1 MTVLLSILKILGII
15 LLCILGLLVLLILLV
30 LFAPVSYRIRG
41 ETKQGQTTLKVHGA
55 WCLIAMRFSF
65 LMEQGKQQAAL
76 KIFGIKA
83 WKYPAEEKAK
93 KKAKK
98 KPKKKSGEKS
108 HKELEQDLEQK
119 SPKPEEVLKET
130 PKEDL
135 APIPAQI
142 PMQVEQTETAIEKV
156 ADITESG
163 KKKKAY
169 KKRAHRKKAQKKK
182 SISVFGKIKKTIHA
196 ILEKI
201 KAIPQKLKNIGRK
214 IKKVNQ
220 WIQDEQNRSA
230 VRFALGEVLGL
241 LKKYGPKHMKADV
254 AYGMEDPAMTG
265 QVLAALSVLPFL
277 YYDKVSIM
285 PDFEAE
291 RFYIEGSWDIKGRIQ
306 VIHLLKAAIRIWRNP
321 DVKHFIK
328 QF

>member
-15 LLCILGLLVLLILLV
+15 LLCILGLLVLLIMLL

-41 ETKQGQTTLKVHGA
+41 ETRQGQTTLKVHGA
-55 WCLIAMRFSF
+55 WCLMALRFSF
-65 LMEQGKQQAAL
+65 LMEQGKQLAVL

-83 WKYPAEEKAK
+83 WKYPSDEKAK
-93 KKAKK
+93 QKVEKKKVKK

-108 HKELEQDLEQK
+108 HKEPEKDLEQN
-119 SPKPEEVLKET
+119 P
-130 PKEDL
+130 
-135 APIPAQI
+135 PAV
-142 PMQVEQTETAIEKV
+142 MQEEQTEKQHEQKRQKKTH
-156 ADITESG
+156 
-163 KKKKAY
+163 KKKFV
-169 KKRAHRKKAQKKK
+169 
-182 SISVFGKIKKTIHA
+182 SVFGKISKTIRS
-196 ILEKI
+196 IVEKI
-201 KAIPQKLKNIGRK
+201 KAIPQKLKNIGSK

-230 VRFALGEVLGL
+230 VRFALGKVIGL

-254 AYGMEDPAMTG
+254 TYGMEDPAATG
-265 QVLAALSVLPFL
+265 QVLAVLSVLPFL

-306 VIHLLKAAIRIWRNP
+306 VIHLLKAAIQIWRNP

>member
-15 LLCILGLLVLLILLV
+15 LLCILGLLVLLIMLL

-41 ETKQGQTTLKVHGA
+41 ETRQGQTTLKVHGA
-55 WCLIAMRFSF
+55 WCLMALRFSF
-65 LMEQGKQQAAL
+65 LMEQGKQLAVL

-83 WKYPAEEKAK
+83 WKYPSDEKSKQKVEK
-93 KKAKK
+93 KKVKK

-108 HKELEQDLEQK
+108 HKEPEKDLEQN
-119 SPKPEEVLKET
+119 P
-130 PKEDL
+130 
-135 APIPAQI
+135 PAVVQE
-142 PMQVEQTETAIEKV
+142 EQTEKQHEQKRQKKTY
-156 ADITESG
+156 
-163 KKKKAY
+163 KKKFV
-169 KKRAHRKKAQKKK
+169 
-182 SISVFGKIKKTIHA
+182 SVFGKISKTIRS
-196 ILEKI
+196 IVEKI
-201 KAIPQKLKNIGRK
+201 KAIPQKAKNIGSK

-230 VRFALGEVLGL
+230 VRFALGKVIGL

-254 AYGMEDPAMTG
+254 TDGMEDPAATG
-265 QVLAALSVLPFL
+265 QVLAVLSVLPFL

-306 VIHLLKAAIRIWRNP
+306 VIHLLKAAIQIWRNP

>member
-15 LLCILGLLVLLILLV
+15 LLCILGLLVLLIMLL

-41 ETKQGQTTLKVHGA
+41 ETRQGQTTLKVHGA
-55 WCLIAMRFSF
+55 WCLMALRFSF
-65 LMEQGKQQAAL
+65 LMEQGKQLAVL

-83 WKYPAEEKAK
+83 WKYPSDEKSKQKVEK
-93 KKAKK
+93 KKVKK

-108 HKELEQDLEQK
+108 HKEPEKDLEQN
-119 SPKPEEVLKET
+119 P
-130 PKEDL
+130 
-135 APIPAQI
+135 PAVVQE
-142 PMQVEQTETAIEKV
+142 EQTEKQHEQKRQKKTY
-156 ADITESG
+156 
-163 KKKKAY
+163 KKKFV
-169 KKRAHRKKAQKKK
+169 
-182 SISVFGKIKKTIHA
+182 SLFGKISKTIRS
-196 ILEKI
+196 IVEKI
-201 KAIPQKLKNIGRK
+201 KAIPQKLKNIGSK

-230 VRFALGEVLGL
+230 VRFALGKVIGL

-254 AYGMEDPAMTG
+254 AYGMEDPAATG
-265 QVLAALSVLPFL
+265 QVLAVLSVLPFL

-306 VIHLLKAAIRIWRNP
+306 VIHLLKAAIQIWRNP

>member
-15 LLCILGLLVLLILLV
+15 LLCILGLLVLLIMLL

-41 ETKQGQTTLKVHGA
+41 ETRQGQTTLKVHGA
-55 WCLIAMRFSF
+55 WCLMALRFSF
-65 LMEQGKQQAAL
+65 LMEQGKQLAVL

-83 WKYPAEEKAK
+83 WKYPSDEKSK
-93 KKAKK
+93 QKAA
-98 KPKKKSGEKS
+98 KKKSGEKS
-108 HKELEQDLEQK
+108 HKEPEKDLEQN
-119 SPKPEEVLKET
+119 P
-130 PKEDL
+130 
-135 APIPAQI
+135 PAVVQE
-142 PMQVEQTETAIEKV
+142 EQTEKQHEQKRQKKTY
-156 ADITESG
+156 
-163 KKKKAY
+163 KKKFV
-169 KKRAHRKKAQKKK
+169 
-182 SISVFGKIKKTIHA
+182 SVFGKISRTIRS
-196 ILEKI
+196 IVEKI
-201 KAIPQKLKNIGRK
+201 KAIPKKAKNIGSK

-230 VRFALGEVLGL
+230 VRFALGKVIGL

-254 AYGMEDPAMTG
+254 AYGMEDPAATG
-265 QVLAALSVLPFL
+265 QVLAVLSVLPFL

-306 VIHLLKAAIRIWRNP
+306 VIHLLKAAIQIWRNP

>member
-15 LLCILGLLVLLILLV
+15 LLCILGLLVLLIMLL

-41 ETKQGQTTLKVHGA
+41 ETRQGQTTLKVHGA
-55 WCLIAMRFSF
+55 WCLMALRFSF
-65 LMEQGKQQAAL
+65 LMEQGKQLAVL

-83 WKYPAEEKAK
+83 WKYPSDEKSKQKVAK
-93 KKAKK
+93 KKVKK
-98 KPKKKSGEKS
+98 KPKKKPGEKS
-108 HKELEQDLEQK
+108 HKEPEKDLEQN
-119 SPKPEEVLKET
+119 P
-130 PKEDL
+130 
-135 APIPAQI
+135 PAVVQE
-142 PMQVEQTETAIEKV
+142 EQTEKQHEQKRQKKTY
-156 ADITESG
+156 
-163 KKKKAY
+163 KKKFV
-169 KKRAHRKKAQKKK
+169 
-182 SISVFGKIKKTIHA
+182 SVFGKISKTIRS
-196 ILEKI
+196 IVEKI
-201 KAIPQKLKNIGRK
+201 KAIPQKAKNIGSK

-230 VRFALGEVLGL
+230 VRFALGKVIGL

-254 AYGMEDPAMTG
+254 TYGMEDPAATG
-265 QVLAALSVLPFL
+265 QVLAVLSVLPFL

-306 VIHLLKAAIRIWRNP
+306 VIHLLKAAIQIWRNP

>member
-15 LLCILGLLVLLILLV
+15 LLCILGLLVLLILLL

-41 ETKQGQTTLKVHGA
+41 ETRQGQTTLKVHGA
-55 WCLIAMRFSF
+55 WCLMALRFSF
-65 LMEQGKQQAAL
+65 LMEQGKQLAVL

-83 WKYPAEEKAK
+83 WKYPSDEKSKQKVEK
-93 KKAKK
+93 KKVKK
-98 KPKKKSGEKS
+98 KPKKKPGEKS
-108 HKELEQDLEQK
+108 HKEPEKDLEQN
-119 SPKPEEVLKET
+119 P
-130 PKEDL
+130 
-135 APIPAQI
+135 PAVVQE
-142 PMQVEQTETAIEKV
+142 EQTEKQHEQKRQKKTY
-156 ADITESG
+156 
-163 KKKKAY
+163 KKKFV
-169 KKRAHRKKAQKKK
+169 
-182 SISVFGKIKKTIHA
+182 SVFGKISKTIRS
-196 ILEKI
+196 IVEKI
-201 KAIPQKLKNIGRK
+201 KAIPQKAKNIGSK

-230 VRFALGEVLGL
+230 VRFALGKVIGL

-254 AYGMEDPAMTG
+254 TYGMEDPAATG
-265 QVLAALSVLPFL
+265 QVLAVLSVLPFL

-306 VIHLLKAAIRIWRNP
+306 VIHLLKAAIQIWRNP

>member
-15 LLCILGLLVLLILLV
+15 LLCILGLLVLLIMLL

-41 ETKQGQTTLKVHGA
+41 ETRQGQTTLKVHGA
-55 WCLIAMRFSF
+55 WCLMALRFSF
-65 LMEQGKQQAAL
+65 LMEQGKQLAVL

-83 WKYPAEEKAK
+83 WKYPSDEKAK
-93 KKAKK
+93 KKLEKKKVKK

-108 HKELEQDLEQK
+108 HKEPEKDLEQN
-119 SPKPEEVLKET
+119 P
-130 PKEDL
+130 
-135 APIPAQI
+135 PAVVQE
-142 PMQVEQTETAIEKV
+142 EQTEKQHEQKRQKKTH
-156 ADITESG
+156 
-163 KKKKAY
+163 KKKFV
-169 KKRAHRKKAQKKK
+169 
-182 SISVFGKIKKTIHA
+182 SVFGKISRTIRS
-196 ILEKI
+196 IVEKI
-201 KAIPQKLKNIGRK
+201 KAIPQKLKNIGSK

-230 VRFALGEVLGL
+230 VRFALGKVIGL

-254 AYGMEDPAMTG
+254 AYGMEDPAATG
-265 QVLAALSVLPFL
+265 QVLAVLSVLPFL

-291 RFYIEGSWDIKGRIQ
+291 RFYIEGSWDIRGRIQ
-306 VIHLLKAAIRIWRNP
+306 VIHLLKAAIQIWRNP

>member
-15 LLCILGLLVLLILLV
+15 LLCILGLLVLLIMLL

-41 ETKQGQTTLKVHGA
+41 ETRQGQTTLKVHGA
-55 WCLIAMRFSF
+55 WCLMALRFSF
-65 LMEQGKQQAAL
+65 LMEQGKQLAVL
-76 KIFGIKA
+76 RIFGIKA
-83 WKYPAEEKAK
+83 WKYPSDEKSKQKVEK
-93 KKAKK
+93 KKVKK

-108 HKELEQDLEQK
+108 HKEPEKDLEQN
-119 SPKPEEVLKET
+119 P
-130 PKEDL
+130 
-135 APIPAQI
+135 PAVVQE
-142 PMQVEQTETAIEKV
+142 EQTGKQHEQKRQKKTY
-156 ADITESG
+156 
-163 KKKKAY
+163 KKKFV
-169 KKRAHRKKAQKKK
+169 
-182 SISVFGKIKKTIHA
+182 SVFGKISKTIRS
-196 ILEKI
+196 IVEKI
-201 KAIPQKLKNIGRK
+201 KAIPQKAKNIGSK

-230 VRFALGEVLGL
+230 VRFALGKVIGL

-254 AYGMEDPAMTG
+254 TYGMEDPAATG
-265 QVLAALSVLPFL
+265 QVLAVLSVLPFL

-306 VIHLLKAAIRIWRNP
+306 VIHLLKAAIQIWRNP

>member
-15 LLCILGLLVLLILLV
+15 LLCILGLLVLLIMLL

-41 ETKQGQTTLKVHGA
+41 ETRQGQTTLKVHGA
-55 WCLIAMRFSF
+55 WCLMALRFSF
-65 LMEQGKQQAAL
+65 LMEQGKQLAVL

-83 WKYPAEEKAK
+83 WKYPSDEKSKQKVEK
-93 KKAKK
+93 KKVKK
-98 KPKKKSGEKS
+98 KQKKKSGEKS
-108 HKELEQDLEQK
+108 HKEPEKDLEQN
-119 SPKPEEVLKET
+119 P
-130 PKEDL
+130 
-135 APIPAQI
+135 PAV
-142 PMQVEQTETAIEKV
+142 MQEEQTEKQYEQKHHKKTY
-156 ADITESG
+156 
-163 KKKKAY
+163 KKKFV
-169 KKRAHRKKAQKKK
+169 
-182 SISVFGKIKKTIHA
+182 SVFGKISKTIRS
-196 ILEKI
+196 IVEKI
-201 KAIPQKLKNIGRK
+201 KAIPQKFKNIGSK

-230 VRFALGEVLGL
+230 VRFVLGAVIGL

-254 AYGMEDPAMTG
+254 AYGMEDPAATG
-265 QVLAALSVLPFL
+265 QVLAVLSVLPFL

-291 RFYIEGSWDIKGRIQ
+291 RFYIEGSWDIRGRIQ
-306 VIHLLKAAIRIWRNP
+306 VIHLLKAAIQIWRNP

>member
-15 LLCILGLLVLLILLV
+15 LLCILGLLVLLIMLL

-41 ETKQGQTTLKVHGA
+41 ETRQGQTTLKVHGA
-55 WCLIAMRFSF
+55 WCLMALRFSF
-65 LMEQGKQQAAL
+65 LMEQGKQLAVL

-83 WKYPAEEKAK
+83 WKYPSDEKSK
-93 KKAKK
+93 QKVEKQKVKK

-108 HKELEQDLEQK
+108 HKEPEKDLEQN
-119 SPKPEEVLKET
+119 P
-130 PKEDL
+130 
-135 APIPAQI
+135 PAVVQE
-142 PMQVEQTETAIEKV
+142 EQTEKQHEQKRQKKTH
-156 ADITESG
+156 
-163 KKKKAY
+163 KKKFV
-169 KKRAHRKKAQKKK
+169 
-182 SISVFGKIKKTIHA
+182 SVFGKISKTIRS
-196 ILEKI
+196 IVEKI
-201 KAIPQKLKNIGRK
+201 KAIPQKLKNIGSK

-230 VRFALGEVLGL
+230 VRFALGKVIGL

-254 AYGMEDPAMTG
+254 TYGMEDPAATG
-265 QVLAALSVLPFL
+265 QVLAVLSVLPFL

-306 VIHLLKAAIRIWRNP
+306 VIHLLKAAIQIWRNP

>member
-15 LLCILGLLVLLILLV
+15 LLCILGLLVLLIMLL

-41 ETKQGQTTLKVHGA
+41 ETRQGQTTLKVHGA
-55 WCLIAMRFSF
+55 WCLMALRFSF
-65 LMEQGKQQAAL
+65 LMEQGKQLAVL

-83 WKYPAEEKAK
+83 WKYPSDEKSKQKVEK
-93 KKAKK
+93 KKVKK

-108 HKELEQDLEQK
+108 HKEPEKDLEQN
-119 SPKPEEVLKET
+119 P
-130 PKEDL
+130 
-135 APIPAQI
+135 PAVVQE
-142 PMQVEQTETAIEKV
+142 EQTEKQHEQKRQKKTY
-156 ADITESG
+156 
-163 KKKKAY
+163 KKKFV
-169 KKRAHRKKAQKKK
+169 
-182 SISVFGKIKKTIHA
+182 SVFGKISKTIRS
-196 ILEKI
+196 IVEKI
-201 KAIPQKLKNIGRK
+201 KAIPQKLKNIGSK

-230 VRFALGEVLGL
+230 VRFALGKVIGL

-254 AYGMEDPAMTG
+254 AYGMEDPAATG
-265 QVLAALSVLPFL
+265 QVLAVLSVLPFL

-306 VIHLLKAAIRIWRNP
+306 VIHLLKAAIQIWRNP

>member
-15 LLCILGLLVLLILLV
+15 LLCILGLLVLLIMLL

-41 ETKQGQTTLKVHGA
+41 ETRQGQTTLKVHGA
-55 WCLIAMRFSF
+55 WCLMVLRFSF
-65 LMEQGKQQAAL
+65 LMEQGKQLAVL

-83 WKYPAEEKAK
+83 WKYPSDEKSK
-93 KKAKK
+93 KKLEKKKVKKKKVKK

-108 HKELEQDLEQK
+108 HKEPEKDLVQN
-119 SPKPEEVLKET
+119 SPAAVQE
-130 PKEDL
+130 
-135 APIPAQI
+135 
-142 PMQVEQTETAIEKV
+142 EQTEKQHEQKHHKKTH
-156 ADITESG
+156 
-163 KKKKAY
+163 KKKFV
-169 KKRAHRKKAQKKK
+169 
-182 SISVFGKIKKTIHA
+182 SVFGKIRKTIRS
-196 ILEKI
+196 IVEKI
-201 KAIPQKLKNIGRK
+201 KAIPQKFKNIGSK

-230 VRFALGEVLGL
+230 VRFVLGAVIGL

-254 AYGMEDPAMTG
+254 AYGMEDPAATG
-265 QVLAALSVLPFL
+265 QVLAVLSVLPFL

-291 RFYIEGSWDIKGRIQ
+291 RFYIEGSWDIRGRIQ
-306 VIHLLKAAIRIWRNP
+306 VIHLLKAAIQIWRNP

-328 QF
+328 QL

>member
-15 LLCILGLLVLLILLV
+15 LLCILGLLVLLIMLL

-41 ETKQGQTTLKVHGA
+41 ETRQGQTTLKVHGA
-55 WCLIAMRFSF
+55 WCLMALRFSF
-65 LMEQGKQQAAL
+65 LMKQGKQLAVL

-83 WKYPAEEKAK
+83 WKYPSDEKSK
-93 KKAKK
+93 KKLEKK
-98 KPKKKSGEKS
+98 KVKKKLKKKSGEKS
-108 HKELEQDLEQK
+108 HKEPEKDLVQN
-119 SPKPEEVLKET
+119 SPAAVQE
-130 PKEDL
+130 
-135 APIPAQI
+135 
-142 PMQVEQTETAIEKV
+142 EQTEKQHEQKHHKKTY
-156 ADITESG
+156 
-163 KKKKAY
+163 KKKFV
-169 KKRAHRKKAQKKK
+169 
-182 SISVFGKIKKTIHA
+182 SVFGKISKTIRS
-196 ILEKI
+196 IVEKI
-201 KAIPQKLKNIGRK
+201 KAIPQKFKNIGSK

-230 VRFALGEVLGL
+230 VRFVLGAVIGL

-254 AYGMEDPAMTG
+254 AYGMEDPAATG
-265 QVLAALSVLPFL
+265 QVLAVLSVLPFL

-291 RFYIEGSWDIKGRIQ
+291 RFYIEGSWDIRGRIQ
-306 VIHLLKAAIRIWRNP
+306 VIHLLKAAIQIWRNP

>member
-15 LLCILGLLVLLILLV
+15 LLCILGLLVLLIMLL

-41 ETKQGQTTLKVHGA
+41 ETRQGQTTLKVHGA
-55 WCLIAMRFSF
+55 WCLMALRFSF
-65 LMEQGKQQAAL
+65 LMEQGKQLAVL

-83 WKYPAEEKAK
+83 WKYPSDEKSK
-93 KKAKK
+93 KKLEKKKVKK

-108 HKELEQDLEQK
+108 HKEPEKDLVQN
-119 SPKPEEVLKET
+119 SPAAVQE
-130 PKEDL
+130 
-135 APIPAQI
+135 
-142 PMQVEQTETAIEKV
+142 EQTEKQHEQKHHKKTH
-156 ADITESG
+156 
-163 KKKKAY
+163 KKKFV
-169 KKRAHRKKAQKKK
+169 
-182 SISVFGKIKKTIHA
+182 SVFGKIRKTIRS
-196 ILEKI
+196 IVEKI
-201 KAIPQKLKNIGRK
+201 KAIPQKFKNIGSK

-230 VRFALGEVLGL
+230 VRFVLGAVIGL

-254 AYGMEDPAMTG
+254 AYGMEDPAATG
-265 QVLAALSVLPFL
+265 QVLAVLSVLPFL

-291 RFYIEGSWDIKGRIQ
+291 RFYIEGSWDIRGRIQ
-306 VIHLLKAAIRIWRNP
+306 VIHLLKAAIQIWRNP

>member
-15 LLCILGLLVLLILLV
+15 LLCILGLLVLLIMLL

-41 ETKQGQTTLKVHGA
+41 ETRQGQTTLKVHGA
-55 WCLIAMRFSF
+55 WCLMALRFSF
-65 LMEQGKQQAAL
+65 LMEQGKQLAVL

-83 WKYPAEEKAK
+83 WKYPSDEKAK
-93 KKAKK
+93 KKLEKKKVKK

-108 HKELEQDLEQK
+108 HKEPEKDLEQN
-119 SPKPEEVLKET
+119 P
-130 PKEDL
+130 
-135 APIPAQI
+135 PAVVQE
-142 PMQVEQTETAIEKV
+142 EQTGKQHEQKRQKKTY
-156 ADITESG
+156 
-163 KKKKAY
+163 KKKFV
-169 KKRAHRKKAQKKK
+169 
-182 SISVFGKIKKTIHA
+182 SVFGKISKTIRS
-196 ILEKI
+196 IVEKI
-201 KAIPQKLKNIGRK
+201 KAIPQKAKNIGSK

-230 VRFALGEVLGL
+230 VRFALGKVIGL

-254 AYGMEDPAMTG
+254 TYGMEDPAATG
-265 QVLAALSVLPFL
+265 QVLAVLSVLPFL

-306 VIHLLKAAIRIWRNP
+306 VIHLLKAAIQIWRNP

>member
-15 LLCILGLLVLLILLV
+15 LLCILGLLVLLIMLL

-41 ETKQGQTTLKVHGA
+41 ETRQGQTTLKVHGA
-55 WCLIAMRFSF
+55 WCLMALRFSF
-65 LMEQGKQQAAL
+65 LMEQGKQLAVL

-83 WKYPAEEKAK
+83 WKYPSDEKSK
-93 KKAKK
+93 KKLEKKKVKK

-108 HKELEQDLEQK
+108 HKEPEKDLEQN
-119 SPKPEEVLKET
+119 P
-130 PKEDL
+130 
-135 APIPAQI
+135 PAV
-142 PMQVEQTETAIEKV
+142 MQEEQTEKQYEQKHHKKTY
-156 ADITESG
+156 
-163 KKKKAY
+163 KKKFV
-169 KKRAHRKKAQKKK
+169 
-182 SISVFGKIKKTIHA
+182 SVFGKISKTIRS
-196 ILEKI
+196 IVEKI
-201 KAIPQKLKNIGRK
+201 KAIPQKLKNIGSK

-230 VRFALGEVLGL
+230 VRFVLGNVIGL

-254 AYGMEDPAMTG
+254 AYGMEDPAATG
-265 QVLAALSVLPFL
+265 QVLAVLSVLPFL

-291 RFYIEGSWDIKGRIQ
+291 RFYIEGSWDIRGRIQ
-306 VIHLLKAAIRIWRNP
+306 VIHLLKAAIQIWRNP

>member
-15 LLCILGLLVLLILLV
+15 LLCILGLLVLLIMLL

-41 ETKQGQTTLKVHGA
+41 ETRQGQTTLKVHGA
-55 WCLIAMRFSF
+55 WCLMALRFSF
-65 LMEQGKQQAAL
+65 LMEQGKQLAVL
-76 KIFGIKA
+76 KVFGIKA
-83 WKYPAEEKAK
+83 WKYPSDEKSKQKVEK
-93 KKAKK
+93 KKVKK

-108 HKELEQDLEQK
+108 HKEPEKDLEQN
-119 SPKPEEVLKET
+119 P
-130 PKEDL
+130 
-135 APIPAQI
+135 PAVVQE
-142 PMQVEQTETAIEKV
+142 EQTEKQHEQKRQKKTN
-156 ADITESG
+156 
-163 KKKKAY
+163 KKKFV
-169 KKRAHRKKAQKKK
+169 
-182 SISVFGKIKKTIHA
+182 SVFGKISRTIRS
-196 ILEKI
+196 IVEKI
-201 KAIPQKLKNIGRK
+201 KAIPQKAKNIGSK

-230 VRFALGEVLGL
+230 VRFALGKVIGL

-254 AYGMEDPAMTG
+254 TYGMEDPAATG
-265 QVLAALSVLPFL
+265 QVLAVLSVLPFL

-306 VIHLLKAAIRIWRNP
+306 VIHLLKAAIQIWRNP

>member
-15 LLCILGLLVLLILLV
+15 LLCILGLLVLLIMLL

-41 ETKQGQTTLKVHGA
+41 ETRQGQTTLKVHGA
-55 WCLIAMRFSF
+55 WCLMALRFSF
-65 LMEQGKQQAAL
+65 LMEQGKQLAAL

-83 WKYPAEEKAK
+83 WKYPSDEKSKQKVEK
-93 KKAKK
+93 KKVKK

-108 HKELEQDLEQK
+108 HKEPEKDLEQN
-119 SPKPEEVLKET
+119 P
-130 PKEDL
+130 
-135 APIPAQI
+135 PAVVQE
-142 PMQVEQTETAIEKV
+142 EQTEKQHEQKHQKKTY
-156 ADITESG
+156 
-163 KKKKAY
+163 KKKFV
-169 KKRAHRKKAQKKK
+169 
-182 SISVFGKIKKTIHA
+182 SVFGKISKTIRS
-196 ILEKI
+196 IVEKI
-201 KAIPQKLKNIGRK
+201 KAIPKKLKNIGSK

-230 VRFALGEVLGL
+230 VRFALGKVIGL
-241 LKKYGPKHMKADV
+241 LKKYGPKHMKTDV
-254 AYGMEDPAMTG
+254 TYGMEDPAATG
-265 QVLAALSVLPFL
+265 QVLAVLSVLPFL

-306 VIHLLKAAIRIWRNP
+306 VIHLLKAAIQIWRNP

>member
-15 LLCILGLLVLLILLV
+15 LLCILGLLVLLIMLL

-41 ETKQGQTTLKVHGA
+41 ETRQGQTTLKVHGA
-55 WCLIAMRFSF
+55 WCLMALRFSF
-65 LMEQGKQQAAL
+65 LMEQGKQLAVL

-83 WKYPAEEKAK
+83 WKYPSDEKSKQKVEK
-93 KKAKK
+93 KKVKK

-108 HKELEQDLEQK
+108 HKEPEKDLEQNRQ
-119 SPKPEEVLKET
+119 KPEEQTE
-130 PKEDL
+130 
-135 APIPAQI
+135 PAI
-142 PMQVEQTETAIEKV
+142 EKKIDVTGLEEQTEKQHEQKRQKKTY
-156 ADITESG
+156 
-163 KKKKAY
+163 KKKFV
-169 KKRAHRKKAQKKK
+169 
-182 SISVFGKIKKTIHA
+182 SVFGKISKTIRS
-196 ILEKI
+196 IVEKI
-201 KAIPQKLKNIGRK
+201 KAIPQKLKNIGSK
-214 IKKVNQ
+214 IEKVNQ

-230 VRFALGEVLGL
+230 VRFALGKVTGL

-254 AYGMEDPAMTG
+254 TYGMVDPAATG
-265 QVLAALSVLPFL
+265 QVLAVLSVLPFL

-306 VIHLLKAAIRIWRNP
+306 VIHLLKAAIQIWRNP

>member
-15 LLCILGLLVLLILLV
+15 LLCILGLLVLLIMLL

-41 ETKQGQTTLKVHGA
+41 ETRQGRTTLKVHGA
-55 WCLIAMRFSF
+55 WCLMALRFSF
-65 LMEQGKQQAAL
+65 LMEQGKQLAVL

-83 WKYPAEEKAK
+83 WKYPSDEKAK
-93 KKAKK
+93 QKVEKKKVKK

-108 HKELEQDLEQK
+108 HEEPEKDLEQN
-119 SPKPEEVLKET
+119 P
-130 PKEDL
+130 
-135 APIPAQI
+135 PAVVQE
-142 PMQVEQTETAIEKV
+142 EQTEKQHEQKRHKKTYKEKFV
-156 ADITESG
+156 
-163 KKKKAY
+163 
-169 KKRAHRKKAQKKK
+169 
-182 SISVFGKIKKTIHA
+182 SVFGKISKTIRS
-196 ILEKI
+196 IVEKI
-201 KAIPQKLKNIGRK
+201 KAIPQKLKNIGSK

-230 VRFALGEVLGL
+230 VRFALGKVIGL

-254 AYGMEDPAMTG
+254 TYGMENPAATG
-265 QVLAALSVLPFL
+265 QVLAVLSVLPFL

-306 VIHLLKAAIRIWRNP
+306 VIHLLKAAIQIWRNP

>member
-15 LLCILGLLVLLILLV
+15 LLCILGLLVLLIMLL

-41 ETKQGQTTLKVHGA
+41 ETRQGQTTLKVHGA
-55 WCLIAMRFSF
+55 WCLMALRFSF
-65 LMEQGKQQAAL
+65 LMEQGKQLAVL

-83 WKYPAEEKAK
+83 WKYPSDEKSKQKVEK
-93 KKAKK
+93 KKVKK

-108 HKELEQDLEQK
+108 HKEPEKDLEQN
-119 SPKPEEVLKET
+119 P
-130 PKEDL
+130 
-135 APIPAQI
+135 PAVVQE
-142 PMQVEQTETAIEKV
+142 EQTEKQHEQKRQKKTH
-156 ADITESG
+156 
-163 KKKKAY
+163 KKKFV
-169 KKRAHRKKAQKKK
+169 
-182 SISVFGKIKKTIHA
+182 SVFGKISRTIRS
-196 ILEKI
+196 IVEKI
-201 KAIPQKLKNIGRK
+201 KAIPQKAKNIGSK

-230 VRFALGEVLGL
+230 VRFALGKVIGL

-254 AYGMEDPAMTG
+254 TYGMEDPAATG
-265 QVLAALSVLPFL
+265 QVLAVLSVLPFL

-306 VIHLLKAAIRIWRNP
+306 VIHLLKAAIQIWRNP

>member
-15 LLCILGLLVLLILLV
+15 LLCILGLLVLLIMLL

-41 ETKQGQTTLKVHGA
+41 ETRQGQTTLKVHGA
-55 WCLIAMRFSF
+55 WCLMALRFSF
-65 LMEQGKQQAAL
+65 LMEQGKQLAVL

-83 WKYPAEEKAK
+83 WKYPSDEKAK
-93 KKAKK
+93 QKVEKKKVKK

-108 HKELEQDLEQK
+108 HKEPEKDLEQN
-119 SPKPEEVLKET
+119 P
-130 PKEDL
+130 
-135 APIPAQI
+135 PAVVQE
-142 PMQVEQTETAIEKV
+142 EQTEKQHEQKRQKKTY
-156 ADITESG
+156 
-163 KKKKAY
+163 KKKFV
-169 KKRAHRKKAQKKK
+169 
-182 SISVFGKIKKTIHA
+182 SVFGKISKTIRS
-196 ILEKI
+196 IVEKI
-201 KAIPQKLKNIGRK
+201 KAIPQKSKNIGSK

-230 VRFALGEVLGL
+230 VRFALGKVIGL

-254 AYGMEDPAMTG
+254 AYGMEDPAATG
-265 QVLAALSVLPFL
+265 QVLAVLSVLPFL

-306 VIHLLKAAIRIWRNP
+306 VIHLLKAAIQIWRNP

>member
-15 LLCILGLLVLLILLV
+15 LLCILGLLVLLIMLL

-41 ETKQGQTTLKVHGA
+41 ETRQGQTTLKVHGA
-55 WCLIAMRFSF
+55 WCLMALRFSF
-65 LMEQGKQQAAL
+65 LMEQGKRLAVL

-83 WKYPAEEKAK
+83 WKYPSDEKSK
-93 KKAKK
+93 KKLEKKKVKK

-108 HKELEQDLEQK
+108 HKEPEKDLVQK
-119 SPKPEEVLKET
+119 HQKPEEQTASAIEKKIDVTGLEEQN
-130 PKEDL
+130 P
-135 APIPAQI
+135 PAAVQE
-142 PMQVEQTETAIEKV
+142 EQTEKQYEQKRHKKTY
-156 ADITESG
+156 
-163 KKKKAY
+163 KKKFV
-169 KKRAHRKKAQKKK
+169 
-182 SISVFGKIKKTIHA
+182 SVFGKIRKTIRS
-196 ILEKI
+196 IVEKI
-201 KAIPQKLKNIGRK
+201 KAIPQKFKNIGSK

-230 VRFALGEVLGL
+230 VRFVLGAVIGL

-254 AYGMEDPAMTG
+254 AYGMEDPAATG
-265 QVLAALSVLPFL
+265 QVLAVLSVLPFL

-291 RFYIEGSWDIKGRIQ
+291 RFYIEGSWDIRGRIQ
-306 VIHLLKAAIRIWRNP
+306 VIHLLKAAIQIWRNP

>member
-15 LLCILGLLVLLILLV
+15 LLCILGLLVLLIMLL

-41 ETKQGQTTLKVHGA
+41 ETRQGQTTLKVHGA
-55 WCLIAMRFSF
+55 WCLMALRFSF
-65 LMEQGKQQAAL
+65 LMEQGKQLAVL

-83 WKYPAEEKAK
+83 WKYPSDEKAK
-93 KKAKK
+93 KKLEKKKVKK

-108 HKELEQDLEQK
+108 HKEPEKDLEQN
-119 SPKPEEVLKET
+119 P
-130 PKEDL
+130 
-135 APIPAQI
+135 PAVVQE
-142 PMQVEQTETAIEKV
+142 EQTEKQHEQKRQKKTY
-156 ADITESG
+156 
-163 KKKKAY
+163 KKKFV
-169 KKRAHRKKAQKKK
+169 
-182 SISVFGKIKKTIHA
+182 SVFGKISKTIRS
-196 ILEKI
+196 IVEKI
-201 KAIPQKLKNIGRK
+201 KAIPQKAKNIGSK

-230 VRFALGEVLGL
+230 VRFALGKVIGL

-254 AYGMEDPAMTG
+254 AYGMEDPAATG
-265 QVLAALSVLPFL
+265 QVLAVLSVLPFL

-306 VIHLLKAAIRIWRNP
+306 VIHLLKAAIQIWRNP

>member
-15 LLCILGLLVLLILLV
+15 LLCILGLLVLLIMLL

-41 ETKQGQTTLKVHGA
+41 ETRQGQTTLKVHGA
-55 WCLIAMRFSF
+55 WCLMALRFSF
-65 LMEQGKQQAAL
+65 LMEQGKQLAVL

-83 WKYPAEEKAK
+83 WKYPSDEKSK
-93 KKAKK
+93 KKLEKKKVKK

-108 HKELEQDLEQK
+108 HKEPEKDLVQN
-119 SPKPEEVLKET
+119 SPAAVQE
-130 PKEDL
+130 
-135 APIPAQI
+135 
-142 PMQVEQTETAIEKV
+142 EQTEKQHEQKHHKKTH
-156 ADITESG
+156 
-163 KKKKAY
+163 KKKFV
-169 KKRAHRKKAQKKK
+169 
-182 SISVFGKIKKTIHA
+182 SVFGKIRKTIRS
-196 ILEKI
+196 IVEKI
-201 KAIPQKLKNIGRK
+201 KAIPQKFKNIGSK

-230 VRFALGEVLGL
+230 VRFVLGAVIGL
-241 LKKYGPKHMKADV
+241 LKKYGPKHMKSDV
-254 AYGMEDPAMTG
+254 AYGMEDPAATG
-265 QVLAALSVLPFL
+265 QVLAVLSVLPFL

-291 RFYIEGSWDIKGRIQ
+291 RFYIEGSWDIRGRIQ
-306 VIHLLKAAIRIWRNP
+306 VIHLLKAAIQIWRNP

>member
-15 LLCILGLLVLLILLV
+15 LLCILGLLVLLIMLL

-41 ETKQGQTTLKVHGA
+41 ETRQGQTTLKVHGA
-55 WCLIAMRFSF
+55 WCLMALRFSF
-65 LMEQGKQQAAL
+65 LMEQGKQLAVL
-76 KIFGIKA
+76 KILGIKA
-83 WKYPAEEKAK
+83 WKYPSDEKAK
-93 KKAKK
+93 QKVEKKKVKK

-108 HKELEQDLEQK
+108 HKEPEKDLEQN
-119 SPKPEEVLKET
+119 P
-130 PKEDL
+130 
-135 APIPAQI
+135 PAVVQE
-142 PMQVEQTETAIEKV
+142 EQTEKQHEQKRQKKTH
-156 ADITESG
+156 
-163 KKKKAY
+163 KKKFV
-169 KKRAHRKKAQKKK
+169 
-182 SISVFGKIKKTIHA
+182 SVFGKISKTIRS
-196 ILEKI
+196 IVEKI
-201 KAIPQKLKNIGRK
+201 KAIPQKLKNIGSK

-230 VRFALGEVLGL
+230 VRFALGKVIGL

-254 AYGMEDPAMTG
+254 TYGMEDPAATG
-265 QVLAALSVLPFL
+265 QVLAVLSVLPFL

-306 VIHLLKAAIRIWRNP
+306 VIHLLKAAIQIWRNP

>member
-15 LLCILGLLVLLILLV
+15 LLCILGLLVLLIMLL

-41 ETKQGQTTLKVHGA
+41 ETRQGQTTLKVHGA
-55 WCLIAMRFSF
+55 WCLMALRFSF
-65 LMEQGKQQAAL
+65 LMEQGKRLAVL

-83 WKYPAEEKAK
+83 WKYPSDEKAK
-93 KKAKK
+93 QKVEKKKVKK

-108 HKELEQDLEQK
+108 HKEPEKDLEQN
-119 SPKPEEVLKET
+119 P
-130 PKEDL
+130 
-135 APIPAQI
+135 PAVVQE
-142 PMQVEQTETAIEKV
+142 EQTEKQHEQKHQKKTY
-156 ADITESG
+156 
-163 KKKKAY
+163 KKKFV
-169 KKRAHRKKAQKKK
+169 
-182 SISVFGKIKKTIHA
+182 SVFGKISKTIRS
-196 ILEKI
+196 IVEKI
-201 KAIPQKLKNIGRK
+201 KAIPQKLKNIGSK

-230 VRFALGEVLGL
+230 VRFVLGDVIGL

-254 AYGMEDPAMTG
+254 AYGMEDPAATG
-265 QVLAALSVLPFL
+265 QVLAVLSVLPFL

-291 RFYIEGSWDIKGRIQ
+291 RFYIEGSWDIRGRIQ
-306 VIHLLKAAIRIWRNP
+306 VIHLLKAAIQIWRNP

>member
-15 LLCILGLLVLLILLV
+15 LLCILGLLVLLIMLL

-41 ETKQGQTTLKVHGA
+41 ETRQGQTTLKVHGA
-55 WCLIAMRFSF
+55 WCLMALRFSF
-65 LMEQGKQQAAL
+65 LMEQGKQLAVL
-76 KIFGIKA
+76 RIFGIKA
-83 WKYPAEEKAK
+83 WKYPSDEKSKQKVEK
-93 KKAKK
+93 KKVKK

-108 HKELEQDLEQK
+108 HKEPEKDLEQN
-119 SPKPEEVLKET
+119 P
-130 PKEDL
+130 
-135 APIPAQI
+135 PAVVQE
-142 PMQVEQTETAIEKV
+142 EQTEKQHEQKRHKKTY
-156 ADITESG
+156 
-163 KKKKAY
+163 KKKFV
-169 KKRAHRKKAQKKK
+169 
-182 SISVFGKIKKTIHA
+182 SVFGKISKTIRS
-196 ILEKI
+196 IVEKI
-201 KAIPQKLKNIGRK
+201 KAIPQKAKNIGSK

-230 VRFALGEVLGL
+230 VRFALGKVIGL

-254 AYGMEDPAMTG
+254 TYGMEDPAATG
-265 QVLAALSVLPFL
+265 QVLAVLSVLPFL

-291 RFYIEGSWDIKGRIQ
+291 RFYIEGSWDIKGRMQ
-306 VIHLLKAAIRIWRNP
+306 VIHLLKAAIQIWRNP

>member
-15 LLCILGLLVLLILLV
+15 LLCILGLLVLLIMLL

-41 ETKQGQTTLKVHGA
+41 ETRQGQTTLKVHGA
-55 WCLIAMRFSF
+55 WCLMALRFSF
-65 LMEQGKQQAAL
+65 LMEQGKQLAVL

-83 WKYPAEEKAK
+83 WKYPSDEKAK
-93 KKAKK
+93 KKLEKKKVKK

-108 HKELEQDLEQK
+108 HKEPEKDLEQN
-119 SPKPEEVLKET
+119 P
-130 PKEDL
+130 
-135 APIPAQI
+135 PAVVQE
-142 PMQVEQTETAIEKV
+142 EQTEKQHEQKRQKKTY
-156 ADITESG
+156 
-163 KKKKAY
+163 KKKFV
-169 KKRAHRKKAQKKK
+169 
-182 SISVFGKIKKTIHA
+182 SVFGKISKTIRS
-196 ILEKI
+196 IVEKI
-201 KAIPQKLKNIGRK
+201 KAIPQKAKNIGSK

-230 VRFALGEVLGL
+230 VRFTLGKVIGL

-254 AYGMEDPAMTG
+254 TYGMEDPAATG
-265 QVLAALSVLPFL
+265 QVLAVLSVLPFL

-306 VIHLLKAAIRIWRNP
+306 VIHLLKAAIQIWRNP

>member
-15 LLCILGLLVLLILLV
+15 LLCILGLLVLLIMLL

-41 ETKQGQTTLKVHGA
+41 ETRQGQTTLKVHGA
-55 WCLIAMRFSF
+55 WCLMVLRFSF
-65 LMEQGKQQAAL
+65 LMEQGKQLAVL

-83 WKYPAEEKAK
+83 WKYPSGEKSKQKVEK
-93 KKAKK
+93 KKVKK

-108 HKELEQDLEQK
+108 HKEPEKDLEQN
-119 SPKPEEVLKET
+119 P
-130 PKEDL
+130 
-135 APIPAQI
+135 PAV
-142 PMQVEQTETAIEKV
+142 MQEEQTEKQHEQKRQKKTH
-156 ADITESG
+156 
-163 KKKKAY
+163 KKKFV
-169 KKRAHRKKAQKKK
+169 
-182 SISVFGKIKKTIHA
+182 SVFGKISRTIRS
-196 ILEKI
+196 IVEKI
-201 KAIPQKLKNIGRK
+201 KAIPQKAKNIGSK

-230 VRFALGEVLGL
+230 VRFALGKVIGL

-254 AYGMEDPAMTG
+254 TYGMEDPAATG
-265 QVLAALSVLPFL
+265 QVLAVLSVLPFL

-306 VIHLLKAAIRIWRNP
+306 VIHLLKAAIQIWRNP

>member
-15 LLCILGLLVLLILLV
+15 LLCILGLLVLLIMLL

-41 ETKQGQTTLKVHGA
+41 ETRQGQTTLKVHGA
-55 WCLIAMRFSF
+55 WCLMALRFSF
-65 LMEQGKQQAAL
+65 LMEQGKQLAVL

-83 WKYPAEEKAK
+83 WKYPSDEKSKQKVEK
-93 KKAKK
+93 KKVKK

-108 HKELEQDLEQK
+108 HKEPEKDLVQK
-119 SPKPEEVLKET
+119 RQKPEEQT
-130 PKEDL
+130 
-135 APIPAQI
+135 APAIEKKIDVTGLEEQNPPAEVQE
-142 PMQVEQTETAIEKV
+142 EQTEKQYEQKHHKKTY
-156 ADITESG
+156 
-163 KKKKAY
+163 KKKFV
-169 KKRAHRKKAQKKK
+169 
-182 SISVFGKIKKTIHA
+182 SVFGKISKTIRS
-196 ILEKI
+196 IVE
-201 KAIPQKLKNIGRK
+201 NIGSK

-230 VRFALGEVLGL
+230 VRFVLGAVIGL

-254 AYGMEDPAMTG
+254 AYGMEDPAATG
-265 QVLAALSVLPFL
+265 QVLAVLSVLPFL

-306 VIHLLKAAIRIWRNP
+306 VIHLLKAAIQIWRNP

>member
-15 LLCILGLLVLLILLV
+15 LLCILGLLVLLILLL

-41 ETKQGQTTLKVHGA
+41 ETRQGQTTLKVHGA
-55 WCLIAMRFSF
+55 WCLMALRFSF
-65 LMEQGKQQAAL
+65 LMEQGKQLAVL

-83 WKYPAEEKAK
+83 WKYPSDEKSKQKVEK
-93 KKAKK
+93 KKVKK

-108 HKELEQDLEQK
+108 HKEPEKDLEQN
-119 SPKPEEVLKET
+119 P
-130 PKEDL
+130 
-135 APIPAQI
+135 PAVVQE
-142 PMQVEQTETAIEKV
+142 EQTEKQHEQKRQKKTY
-156 ADITESG
+156 
-163 KKKKAY
+163 KKKFV
-169 KKRAHRKKAQKKK
+169 
-182 SISVFGKIKKTIHA
+182 SVFGKISKTIRS
-196 ILEKI
+196 IVEKI
-201 KAIPQKLKNIGRK
+201 KAIPQKAKNIGSK

-230 VRFALGEVLGL
+230 VRFALGKVIGL

-254 AYGMEDPAMTG
+254 TYGMEDPAATG
-265 QVLAALSVLPFL
+265 QVLAVLSVLPFL

-306 VIHLLKAAIRIWRNP
+306 VIHLLKAAIQIWRNP

>member
-15 LLCILGLLVLLILLV
+15 LLCILGLLVLLIMLL

-41 ETKQGQTTLKVHGA
+41 ETRQGQTTLKVHGA
-55 WCLIAMRFSF
+55 WCLMALRFSF
-65 LMEQGKQQAAL
+65 LMEQGKQLAVL

-83 WKYPAEEKAK
+83 WKYPSDEKSK
-93 KKAKK
+93 KKLEKKKVKK

-108 HKELEQDLEQK
+108 HKEPEKDLEQN
-119 SPKPEEVLKET
+119 P
-130 PKEDL
+130 
-135 APIPAQI
+135 PAVVQE
-142 PMQVEQTETAIEKV
+142 EQTEKQHEQKRQKKTY
-156 ADITESG
+156 
-163 KKKKAY
+163 KKKFV
-169 KKRAHRKKAQKKK
+169 
-182 SISVFGKIKKTIHA
+182 SVFGKISKTIRS
-196 ILEKI
+196 IVEKI
-201 KAIPQKLKNIGRK
+201 KAIPQKLKNIGSK

-230 VRFALGEVLGL
+230 VRFALGKVIGL

-254 AYGMEDPAMTG
+254 TYGMEDPAATG
-265 QVLAALSVLPFL
+265 QVLAVLSVLPFL

-306 VIHLLKAAIRIWRNP
+306 VIHLLKAAIQIWRNP

>member
-15 LLCILGLLVLLILLV
+15 LLCILGLLVLLIMLL

-41 ETKQGQTTLKVHGA
+41 ETRQGQTTLKVHGA
-55 WCLIAMRFSF
+55 WCLMALRFSF
-65 LMEQGKQQAAL
+65 LMEQGKQLAVL

-83 WKYPAEEKAK
+83 WRYPSDEKSK
-93 KKAKK
+93 KKLEKKKVKK
-98 KPKKKSGEKS
+98 KPKKKSREKS
-108 HKELEQDLEQK
+108 HKEPEKDLEQN
-119 SPKPEEVLKET
+119 P
-130 PKEDL
+130 
-135 APIPAQI
+135 PAVVQE
-142 PMQVEQTETAIEKV
+142 EQTEKQHEQKRHKKTYKEKFV
-156 ADITESG
+156 
-163 KKKKAY
+163 
-169 KKRAHRKKAQKKK
+169 
-182 SISVFGKIKKTIHA
+182 SVFGKISKTIRS
-196 ILEKI
+196 IVEKI
-201 KAIPQKLKNIGRK
+201 KAIPQKLKNIGSK

-230 VRFALGEVLGL
+230 VRFALGKVIGL

-254 AYGMEDPAMTG
+254 TYGMEDPAATG
-265 QVLAALSVLPFL
+265 QVLAVLSVLPFL

-306 VIHLLKAAIRIWRNP
+306 VIHLLKAAIQIWRNP

>member
-15 LLCILGLLVLLILLV
+15 LLCILGLLVLLIMLL

-41 ETKQGQTTLKVHGA
+41 ETRQGQTTLKVHGA
-55 WCLIAMRFSF
+55 WCLMALRFSF
-65 LMEQGKQQAAL
+65 LMEQGKQLAVL

-83 WKYPAEEKAK
+83 WKYPSDEKSKQKVEK
-93 KKAKK
+93 KKVKK

-108 HKELEQDLEQK
+108 HKEPEKDLEQN
-119 SPKPEEVLKET
+119 P
-130 PKEDL
+130 
-135 APIPAQI
+135 PAVVQE
-142 PMQVEQTETAIEKV
+142 EQTEKQHEQKRQKKTY
-156 ADITESG
+156 
-163 KKKKAY
+163 KKKFV
-169 KKRAHRKKAQKKK
+169 
-182 SISVFGKIKKTIHA
+182 SVFGKISKTIRS
-196 ILEKI
+196 IVEKI
-201 KAIPQKLKNIGRK
+201 KAIPQKLKNIGSK

-230 VRFALGEVLGL
+230 VRFALGKVIGL
-241 LKKYGPKHMKADV
+241 LKKYGPKHMKTDV
-254 AYGMEDPAMTG
+254 TYGMEDPAATG
-265 QVLAALSVLPFL
+265 QVLAVLSVLPFL

-306 VIHLLKAAIRIWRNP
+306 VIHLLKAAIQIWRNP

>member
-15 LLCILGLLVLLILLV
+15 LLCILGLLVLLIMLL

-41 ETKQGQTTLKVHGA
+41 ETRQGQTTLKVHGA
-55 WCLIAMRFSF
+55 WCLMALRFSF
-65 LMEQGKQQAAL
+65 LMEQGKQLAVL

-83 WKYPAEEKAK
+83 WKYPSDEKSKQKVEK
-93 KKAKK
+93 KKVKK

-108 HKELEQDLEQK
+108 HKEPEKDLEQN
-119 SPKPEEVLKET
+119 P
-130 PKEDL
+130 
-135 APIPAQI
+135 PAVVQE
-142 PMQVEQTETAIEKV
+142 EQTEKQHEQKRQKKTY
-156 ADITESG
+156 
-163 KKKKAY
+163 KKKFV
-169 KKRAHRKKAQKKK
+169 
-182 SISVFGKIKKTIHA
+182 SVFGKISKTIRS
-196 ILEKI
+196 IVEKI
-201 KAIPQKLKNIGRK
+201 KAIPQKAKNIGSK

-230 VRFALGEVLGL
+230 VRFALGKVIGL

-254 AYGMEDPAMTG
+254 TYGMEDPAATG
-265 QVLAALSVLPFL
+265 QVLAVLSVLPFL

-306 VIHLLKAAIRIWRNP
+306 VIHLLKAAIQI
-321 DVKHFIK
+321 
-328 QF
+328 

>member
-15 LLCILGLLVLLILLV
+15 LLCILGLLVLLIMLL

-41 ETKQGQTTLKVHGA
+41 ETRQGQTTLKVHGA

-65 LMEQGKQQAAL
+65 LMEQGKQLAVL

-83 WKYPAEEKAK
+83 WKYPSDEKSKQKVEK
-93 KKAKK
+93 KKVKK

-108 HKELEQDLEQK
+108 HKEPEKDLEQN
-119 SPKPEEVLKET
+119 P
-130 PKEDL
+130 
-135 APIPAQI
+135 PAVVQE
-142 PMQVEQTETAIEKV
+142 EQTEKQHEQKRQKKTY
-156 ADITESG
+156 
-163 KKKKAY
+163 KKKFV
-169 KKRAHRKKAQKKK
+169 
-182 SISVFGKIKKTIHA
+182 SVFGKISKTIRS
-196 ILEKI
+196 IVEKI
-201 KAIPQKLKNIGRK
+201 KAIPQKAKNIGSK

-230 VRFALGEVLGL
+230 VRFALGKVIGL

-254 AYGMEDPAMTG
+254 AYGMEDPAATG
-265 QVLAALSVLPFL
+265 QVLAVLSVLPFL

-306 VIHLLKAAIRIWRNP
+306 VIHLLKAAIQIWRNP